1 MIPAALR
8 SRAGQLVRY
17 GSVSVIATASS
28 LVTLTALV
36 ATRLLAPAAANIVA
50 TCVGMIPS
58 FELNRRWV
66 WRRSGRPS
74 LTRQIVPFVVL
85 SLAGLF
91 LSTAA
96 VQVAASYADRAG
108 WSHEVTTEA
117 VIIANLTAFGVLWLA
132 QFLILDRF
140 LFRPT
145 RVFTR

>member
-1 MIPAALR
+1 MIPPAVR

-17 GSVSVIATASS
+17 GSVSVIATATS

-36 ATRLLAPAAANIVA
+36 GTRLLAPAAANVVA

-66 WRRSGRPS
+66 WRRTGRPS

-96 VQVAASYADRAG
+96 VQVAASYADHAG
-108 WSHEVTTEA
+108 WSHGVTTLA
-117 VIIANLTAFGVLWLA
+117 VIAANLTAFGLLWIA
-132 QFLILDRF
+132 QFVILDRF
-140 LFRPT
+140 LFRPIRVLT
-145 RVFTR
+145 R

>member
-1 MIPAALR
+1 MIPQAVR

-17 GSVSVIATASS
+17 GSVSVVATATS

-36 ATRLLAPAAANIVA
+36 GTRLLAPAAANVVA

-66 WRRSGRPS
+66 WRRTGRPS

-108 WSHEVTTEA
+108 WSHAVTTLA
-117 VIIANLTAFGVLWLA
+117 VIAANLTAFGLLWIA
-132 QFLILDRF
+132 QFVILDRF
-140 LFRPT
+140 LFRPIRVLT
-145 RVFTR
+145 R

>member
-17 GSVSVIATASS
+17 GSVSVIATTTS
-28 LVTLTALV
+28 LLTLTALV
-36 ATRLLAPAAANIVA
+36 GTRLLAPAAANVVA
-50 TCVGMIPS
+50 TCLGMVPS

-66 WRRSGRPS
+66 WRWTGRPS

-96 VQVAASYADRAG
+96 VQLTASYAEHAG
-108 WSHEVTTEA
+108 WSHGVTTLA
-117 VIIANLTAFGVLWLA
+117 VLGSNLTAFGLLWIA
-132 QFLILDRF
+132 QFLILDRL
-140 LFRPT
+140 LFRPVGVLT
-145 RVFTR
+145 R